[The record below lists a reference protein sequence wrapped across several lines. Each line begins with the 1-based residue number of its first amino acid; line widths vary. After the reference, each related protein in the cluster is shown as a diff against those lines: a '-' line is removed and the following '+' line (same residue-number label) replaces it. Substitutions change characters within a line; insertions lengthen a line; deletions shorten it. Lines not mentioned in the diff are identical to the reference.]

1 MTKGVL
7 RLMVLASL
15 IAASLM
21 GYWLGQ
27 QKSQGGLAV
36 IDIKRAIS
44 TPARML
50 AKSRLSQDEQKR
62 LLERYSAS
70 LQSVIRKYGKQHR
83 LTIVSSTVLF
93 HDSNND
99 ITALIISKTLDEV
112 RHA

>member
-7 RLMVLASL
+7 RLLVVVSL
-15 IAASLM
+15 VAASLM

-27 QKSQGGLAV
+27 KKSQGGLAV

-44 TPARML
+44 TPARLL
-50 AKSRLSQDEQKR
+50 AKSRLSQDVQKR

-70 LQSVIRKYGKQHR
+70 LQSVIREYGKQHR
-83 LTIVSSTVLF
+83 LTIVSSMVLS
-93 HDSNND
+93 HGGNCD
-99 ITALIISKTLDEV
+99 ITALIISKTLDKV